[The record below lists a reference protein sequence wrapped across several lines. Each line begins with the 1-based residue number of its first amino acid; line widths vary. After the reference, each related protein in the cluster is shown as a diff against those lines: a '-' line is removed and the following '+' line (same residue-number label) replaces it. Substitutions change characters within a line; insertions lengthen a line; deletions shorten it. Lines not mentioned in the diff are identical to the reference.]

1 MLGINC
7 NIQNIQH
14 LWEGAKK
21 ETMTVFESM
30 YLENLNNEMVGFVNI
45 TARGML
51 DHIFLS
57 YGSIMDMELEKNFE
71 NMCKACDFKKP
82 VEKLFKQIHD
92 CVDFEEAGDIK
103 IGKAQKLTTAYTKIP
118 TNGIFNSDW
127 HRWDEKLEVDKTWG
141 NPKMNFSE
149 SYRQHM
155 RIHGETAAASGYAK
169 TAISQPE

>member
-1 MLGINC
+1 
-7 NIQNIQH
+7 
-14 LWEGAKK
+14 
-21 ETMTVFESM
+21 
-30 YLENLNNEMVGFVNI
+30 MVGFADI

-118 TNGIFNSDW
+118 TNGIFNSD
-127 HRWDEKLEVDKTWG
+127 
-141 NPKMNFSE
+141 
-149 SYRQHM
+149 
-155 RIHGETAAASGYAK
+155 
-169 TAISQPE
+169 